1 MIINYNLIFTFY
13 ETHLFQCIVWFMFVS
28 KYVHMSVITK
38 EIQSNT
44 SAQEV
49 LEILKAGN
57 QRFVNQAPQSR
68 NLTEQVELTSTGQ
81 FPIAVVISCIDS
93 RVPTEM
99 VFDQGVGDIFCV
111 RVAGNVINQDVLGSV
126 EFACKVA
133 GVKLIVVM
141 GHTSCGAV
149 KGACNDVE
157 LGNLTGLLNKIKPAI
172 SNVSNTG
179 LAADDSR
186 FVDEVALENVQVS
199 LDAILNDSPVIKE
212 MVDNHEVKCA
222 KGMYSVQTGK
232 VDLNFL

>member
-1 MIINYNLIFTFY
+1 
-13 ETHLFQCIVWFMFVS
+13 
-28 KYVHMSVITK
+28 MSVTTK
-38 EIQSNT
+38 EIQSKS

-49 LEILKAGN
+49 LELLKEGN
-57 QRFVNQAPQSR
+57 QRFVNQDPKSR
-68 NLTEQVELTSTGQ
+68 NLLEQVNTTSTGQ
-81 FPIAVVISCIDS
+81 FPLAVVISCIDS

-99 VFDQGVGDIFCV
+99 IFDQGIGDIFCV

-172 SNVSNTG
+172 SIVANRGV
-179 LAADDSR
+179 AANDAG

-199 LDAILNDSPVIKE
+199 LDTILNDSPVLKE

-222 KGMYSVQTGK
+222 KAMYSVQTGK
-232 VDLNFL
+232 VELNLL

>member
-1 MIINYNLIFTFY
+1 
-13 ETHLFQCIVWFMFVS
+13 
-28 KYVHMSVITK
+28 MSVTTK
-38 EIQSNT
+38 EIQSKS
-44 SAQEV
+44 SALEV
-49 LEILKAGN
+49 LQILKEGN
-57 QRFVNQAPQSR
+57 QRFVNQDPKSR
-68 NLTEQVELTSTGQ
+68 NLLDQVNTTSTGQ
-81 FPIAVVISCIDS
+81 FPLAVVISCIDS

-99 VFDQGVGDIFCV
+99 VFDQGIGDIFCV

-157 LGNLTGLLNKIKPAI
+157 LGNLTGLLAKIKPAI
-172 SNVSNTG
+172 SIVSNTG

-186 FVDEVALENVQVS
+186 FVDQVARENVQIS
-199 LDAILNDSPVIKE
+199 LDTILNDSPVLKE

-222 KGMYSVQTGK
+222 KGMYSVQTGE
-232 VDLNFL
+232 VELNLL

>member
-1 MIINYNLIFTFY
+1 
-13 ETHLFQCIVWFMFVS
+13 
-28 KYVHMSVITK
+28 MSVTTK
-38 EIQSNT
+38 KIQSKL

-49 LEILKAGN
+49 LEILKEGN
-57 QRFVNQAPQSR
+57 QRFLNQAPKSR
-68 NLTEQVELTSTGQ
+68 NLLEQVNTTSTGQ
-81 FPIAVVISCIDS
+81 FPLAVVISCIDS

-99 VFDQGVGDIFCV
+99 VFDQGIGDIFCV

-172 SNVSNTG
+172 SIVANRGV
-179 LAADDSR
+179 AANDAG

-199 LDAILNDSPVIKE
+199 LDTILNDSPVIKE

-222 KGMYSVQTGK
+222 KGMYSVQTGE
-232 VDLNFL
+232 VELNLL

>member
-1 MIINYNLIFTFY
+1 
-13 ETHLFQCIVWFMFVS
+13 
-28 KYVHMSVITK
+28 MSVTTK
-38 EIQSNT
+38 EIQSKS

-49 LEILKAGN
+49 LEILKEGN
-57 QRFVNQAPQSR
+57 QRFVNQDPKSR
-68 NLTEQVELTSTGQ
+68 NLLEQVNTTSTGQ
-81 FPIAVVISCIDS
+81 FPLAVVISCIDS

-99 VFDQGVGDIFCV
+99 VFDQGIGDIFCV

-172 SNVSNTG
+172 SIVANRGV
-179 LAADDSR
+179 AADDAG
-186 FVDEVALENVQVS
+186 FVDEVALENVQIS
-199 LDAILNDSPVIKE
+199 LDTILNDSPVLKE

-222 KGMYSVQTGK
+222 KGMYSVQTGE
-232 VDLNFL
+232 VELNLL

>member
-1 MIINYNLIFTFY
+1 
-13 ETHLFQCIVWFMFVS
+13 
-28 KYVHMSVITK
+28 MSVTTK
-38 EIQSNT
+38 EIQSKS

-49 LEILKAGN
+49 LEILKEGN
-57 QRFVNQAPQSR
+57 QRFVNQDPKSR
-68 NLTEQVELTSTGQ
+68 NLLEQVNATSTGQ
-81 FPIAVVISCIDS
+81 FPLAVVISCIDS

-99 VFDQGVGDIFCV
+99 IFDQGIGDIFCV

-172 SNVSNTG
+172 SIVANRGGS
-179 LAADDSR
+179 ADDAG

-199 LDAILNDSPVIKE
+199 LDTILNDSPVLKE

-222 KGMYSVQTGK
+222 KGMYSVQTGE
-232 VDLNFL
+232 VELNLL

>member
-1 MIINYNLIFTFY
+1 
-13 ETHLFQCIVWFMFVS
+13 
-28 KYVHMSVITK
+28 MSVTTK
-38 EIQSNT
+38 EIQSKS

-49 LEILKAGN
+49 LEILKEGN
-57 QRFVNQAPQSR
+57 QRFVNQDPKSR
-68 NLTEQVELTSTGQ
+68 NLLEQVNATSTGQ
-81 FPIAVVISCIDS
+81 FPLAVVISCIDS

-99 VFDQGVGDIFCV
+99 VFDQGIGDIFCV

-172 SNVSNTG
+172 SIVSNRG
-179 LAADDSR
+179 VAADDAG
-186 FVDEVALENVQVS
+186 FVDEVALENVQIS
-199 LDAILNDSPVIKE
+199 LDTILNDSPVLKE
-212 MVDNHEVKCA
+212 MVDSHEVQCA
-222 KGMYSVQTGK
+222 KAMYSVQTGE
-232 VDLNFL
+232 VELNLL

>member
-1 MIINYNLIFTFY
+1 
-13 ETHLFQCIVWFMFVS
+13 
-28 KYVHMSVITK
+28 MSVTTK
-38 EIQSNT
+38 EIQSKL
-44 SAQEV
+44 SALEV
-49 LEILKAGN
+49 LEMLNAGN
-57 QRFVNQAPQSR
+57 HRFVNQDPKSR
-68 NLTEQVELTSTGQ
+68 DLREQVNITSTGQ
-81 FPIAVVISCIDS
+81 FPLAVVISCIDS

-99 VFDQGVGDIFCV
+99 VFDQGIGDIFCV
-111 RVAGNVINQDVLGSV
+111 RVAGNVINQDVLGSI

-172 SNVSNTG
+172 SIVSNRG

-186 FVDEVALENVQVS
+186 FVDEVALENVQLS
-199 LDAILNDSPVIKE
+199 LDTILHDSSVIKE
-212 MVDNHEVKCA
+212 MVDNKEVLCA

-232 VDLNFL
+232 VELNLL

>member
-1 MIINYNLIFTFY
+1 
-13 ETHLFQCIVWFMFVS
+13 
-28 KYVHMSVITK
+28 MSVTTK
-38 EIQSNT
+38 EIQSKS

-49 LEILKAGN
+49 LEILKEGN
-57 QRFVNQAPQSR
+57 QRFVNQDPKSR
-68 NLTEQVELTSTGQ
+68 NLLEQVNTTSTGQ
-81 FPIAVVISCIDS
+81 FPLAVVISCIDS

-99 VFDQGVGDIFCV
+99 VFDQGIGDIFCV

-172 SNVSNTG
+172 SIVANRGV
-179 LAADDSR
+179 AADDAG
-186 FVDEVALENVQVS
+186 FVDEVALENVQIS
-199 LDAILNDSPVIKE
+199 LDTILNDSPVLKE
-212 MVDNHEVKCA
+212 MVDSHEVTCA
-222 KGMYSVQTGK
+222 KAMYSVQTGE
-232 VDLNFL
+232 VELNLL

>member
-1 MIINYNLIFTFY
+1 
-13 ETHLFQCIVWFMFVS
+13 
-28 KYVHMSVITK
+28 MSVTTK
-38 EIQSNT
+38 EIQSK
-44 SAQEV
+44 SSVQEV
-49 LEILKAGN
+49 LEILKEGN
-57 QRFVNQAPQSR
+57 QRFVNQDPKSR
-68 NLTEQVELTSTGQ
+68 NLLEQVNATSTGQ
-81 FPIAVVISCIDS
+81 FPLAVVISCIDS

-99 VFDQGVGDIFCV
+99 VFDQGIGDIFCV

-172 SNVSNTG
+172 SIVANRGGS
-179 LAADDSR
+179 ADDAG

-199 LDAILNDSPVIKE
+199 LDTILNDSPVLKE

-232 VDLNFL
+232 VELNLL

>member
-1 MIINYNLIFTFY
+1 
-13 ETHLFQCIVWFMFVS
+13 
-28 KYVHMSVITK
+28 MSVTTK
-38 EIQSNT
+38 EIQSKS

-49 LEILKAGN
+49 LEILKEGN
-57 QRFVNQAPQSR
+57 QRFVNQAPKSR
-68 NLTEQVELTSTGQ
+68 NLLEQVNSTSTGQ
-81 FPIAVVISCIDS
+81 FPLAVVISCIDS

-99 VFDQGVGDIFCV
+99 VFDQGIGDVFCV

-157 LGNLTGLLNKIKPAI
+157 LGNLTGLLDKIKPAI
-172 SNVSNTG
+172 SIVANRGV
-179 LAADDSR
+179 AADDAG
-186 FVDEVALENVQVS
+186 FVDEVALENVQIS
-199 LDAILNDSPVIKE
+199 LDTILNDSPVIKE

-222 KGMYSVQTGK
+222 KAMYSVQTGE
-232 VDLNFL
+232 VELNLL

>member
-1 MIINYNLIFTFY
+1 MTV
-13 ETHLFQCIVWFMFVS
+13 T
-28 KYVHMSVITK
+28 TK
-38 EIQSNT
+38 EIQSKS

-49 LEILKAGN
+49 LEILKEGN
-57 QRFVNQAPQSR
+57 QRFVNQDPKSR
-68 NLTEQVELTSTGQ
+68 NLLEQVNTTSTGQ
-81 FPIAVVISCIDS
+81 FPLAVVISCIDS

-99 VFDQGVGDIFCV
+99 IFDQGIGDIFCV

-172 SNVSNTG
+172 SIVANRGV
-179 LAADDSR
+179 AADDAG
-186 FVDEVALENVQVS
+186 FVDEVALENVQIS
-199 LDAILNDSPVIKE
+199 LDTILNDSPVIKE

-222 KGMYSVQTGK
+222 KAMYSVQTGE
-232 VDLNFL
+232 VELNLL

>member
-1 MIINYNLIFTFY
+1 
-13 ETHLFQCIVWFMFVS
+13 
-28 KYVHMSVITK
+28 MSVTTK
-38 EIQSNT
+38 EIQSKS
-44 SAQEV
+44 SALDV
-49 LEILKAGN
+49 LEILKEGN
-57 QRFVNQAPQSR
+57 QRFVNQEPKSR
-68 NLTEQVELTSTGQ
+68 NLLEQVNTTSTGQ
-81 FPIAVVISCIDS
+81 FPLAVVISCIDS

-99 VFDQGVGDIFCV
+99 VFDQGIGDIFCV

-172 SNVSNTG
+172 SIVANRGV
-179 LAADDSR
+179 AANDAG

-199 LDAILNDSPVIKE
+199 LDTILNDSPVLKE

-222 KGMYSVQTGK
+222 KAMYSVQTGK
-232 VDLNFL
+232 VELNLL

>member
-1 MIINYNLIFTFY
+1 
-13 ETHLFQCIVWFMFVS
+13 
-28 KYVHMSVITK
+28 MSVTTK
-38 EIQSNT
+38 EIQSK
-44 SAQEV
+44 SSVQEV
-49 LEILKAGN
+49 LEILKEGN
-57 QRFVNQAPQSR
+57 QRFVNQDPKSR
-68 NLTEQVELTSTGQ
+68 NLLEQVNATSTGQ
-81 FPIAVVISCIDS
+81 FPLAVVISCIDS

-99 VFDQGVGDIFCV
+99 IFDQGIGDIFCV

-172 SNVSNTG
+172 SIVANRGV
-179 LAADDSR
+179 AANDAG

-199 LDAILNDSPVIKE
+199 LDTILNDSPVLKE

-222 KGMYSVQTGK
+222 KAMYSVQTGE
-232 VDLNFL
+232 VELNLL

>member
-1 MIINYNLIFTFY
+1 
-13 ETHLFQCIVWFMFVS
+13 
-28 KYVHMSVITK
+28 MSVTTK
-38 EIQSNT
+38 EIQSK
-44 SAQEV
+44 SSVQEV
-49 LEILKAGN
+49 LEILKEGN
-57 QRFVNQAPQSR
+57 QRFVNQDPKSR
-68 NLTEQVELTSTGQ
+68 NLLEQVNATSIGQ
-81 FPIAVVISCIDS
+81 FPLAVVISCIDS

-99 VFDQGVGDIFCV
+99 IFDQGIGDIFCV

-172 SNVSNTG
+172 SIVANRGGS
-179 LAADDSR
+179 ADDAG

-199 LDAILNDSPVIKE
+199 LDTILNDSPVLKE

-222 KGMYSVQTGK
+222 KGMYSVQTGE
-232 VDLNFL
+232 VELNLL

>member
-1 MIINYNLIFTFY
+1 MTTQTSDSQSKLNPSEVLSILKEGNKR
-13 ETHLFQCIVWFMFVS
+13 FVS
-28 KYVHMSVITK
+28 NSLI
-38 EIQSNT
+38 
-44 SAQEV
+44 
-49 LEILKAGN
+49 
-57 QRFVNQAPQSR
+57 SR
-68 NLTEQVELTSTGQ
+68 DLLSQVEQTSTGQ
-81 FPIAVVISCIDS
+81 FPLAVVISCIDS

-99 VFDQGVGDIFCV
+99 VFDQGIGDIFCV

-157 LGNLTGLLNKIKPAI
+157 LGNLTGLLAKIKPAI
-172 SNVSNTG
+172 SIVSNTG

-186 FVDEVALENVQVS
+186 FVDQVARENVQIS
-199 LDAILNDSPVIKE
+199 LDTILNDSPVLKE

-222 KGMYSVQTGK
+222 KGMYSVQTGE
-232 VDLNFL
+232 VELNLL

>member
-1 MIINYNLIFTFY
+1 
-13 ETHLFQCIVWFMFVS
+13 
-28 KYVHMSVITK
+28 MSVTTK
-38 EIQSNT
+38 EIQSKS

-49 LEILKAGN
+49 LEILKEGN
-57 QRFVNQAPQSR
+57 QRFVNQDPKSR
-68 NLTEQVELTSTGQ
+68 NLLEQVKTTSTGQ
-81 FPIAVVISCIDS
+81 FPLAVVISCIDS

-99 VFDQGVGDIFCV
+99 VFDQGIGDIFCV

-172 SNVSNTG
+172 SIVANRGVT
-179 LAADDSR
+179 ADDSR
-186 FVDEVALENVQVS
+186 FVDEVALENVLIS
-199 LDAILNDSPVIKE
+199 LDTILNDSPVIKE
-212 MVDNHEVKCA
+212 MVDSHEVKCA
-222 KGMYSVQTGK
+222 KAMYSVQTGE
-232 VDLNFL
+232 VELNLL

>member
-1 MIINYNLIFTFY
+1 
-13 ETHLFQCIVWFMFVS
+13 
-28 KYVHMSVITK
+28 MSVTTK
-38 EIQSNT
+38 EIQSKS

-49 LEILKAGN
+49 LEILKEGN
-57 QRFVNQAPQSR
+57 QRFVNQDPKSR
-68 NLTEQVELTSTGQ
+68 NLLEQVKTTSTGQ
-81 FPIAVVISCIDS
+81 FPLAVVISCIDS

-99 VFDQGVGDIFCV
+99 VFDQGIGDIFCV

-172 SNVSNTG
+172 SIVANRGV
-179 LAADDSR
+179 AADDAG

-199 LDAILNDSPVIKE
+199 LDTILNDSPVLKE

-222 KGMYSVQTGK
+222 KGMYSVQTGE
-232 VDLNFL
+232 VELNLL

>member
-1 MIINYNLIFTFY
+1 MITQTSDSQSKLNPSEVLSILKDGNKRFVSNNLI
-13 ETHLFQCIVWFMFVS
+13 
-28 KYVHMSVITK
+28 
-38 EIQSNT
+38 
-44 SAQEV
+44 
-49 LEILKAGN
+49 
-57 QRFVNQAPQSR
+57 SR
-68 NLTEQVELTSTGQ
+68 DLLSQVEQTSSGQ

-141 GHTSCGAV
+141 GHTRCGAV

-172 SNVSNTG
+172 SIVANRGVT
-179 LAADDSR
+179 ADDSR
-186 FVDEVALENVQVS
+186 FVDEVALENVQIS
-199 LDAILNDSPVIKE
+199 LDTILNDSPVIKE
-212 MVDNHEVKCA
+212 MVDNNEVKCA
-222 KGMYSVQTGK
+222 RGMYSVATGE
-232 VDLNFL
+232 VELNLL

>member
-1 MIINYNLIFTFY
+1 
-13 ETHLFQCIVWFMFVS
+13 
-28 KYVHMSVITK
+28 MSVTTK
-38 EIQSNT
+38 EIQSKS

-49 LEILKAGN
+49 LEILKEGN
-57 QRFVNQAPQSR
+57 QRFVNQAPKSR
-68 NLTEQVELTSTGQ
+68 NLLEQVNSTSTGQ
-81 FPIAVVISCIDS
+81 FPLAVVISCIDS

-99 VFDQGVGDIFCV
+99 VFDQGIGDIFCV

-172 SNVSNTG
+172 SIVANRGV
-179 LAADDSR
+179 AANDAG
-186 FVDEVALENVQVS
+186 FVDEVALENVQIS
-199 LDAILNDSPVIKE
+199 LDTILNDSPVIKE

-222 KGMYSVQTGK
+222 KAMYSVQTGE
-232 VDLNFL
+232 VELNLL

>member
-1 MIINYNLIFTFY
+1 
-13 ETHLFQCIVWFMFVS
+13 
-28 KYVHMSVITK
+28 MSATTK
-38 EIQSNT
+38 DIQSKT

-49 LEILKAGN
+49 LELLKEGN
-57 QRFVNQAPQSR
+57 QRFVNKNPKSR
-68 NLTEQVELTSTGQ
+68 NLLEQVNTTSTGQ
-81 FPIAVVISCIDS
+81 FPLAVVISCIDS

-99 VFDQGVGDIFCV
+99 VFDQGIGDIFCV

-172 SNVSNTG
+172 SIVANRGV
-179 LAADDSR
+179 AADDAG
-186 FVDEVALENVQVS
+186 FVDEVALENVQIS
-199 LDAILNDSPVIKE
+199 LDTILNDSPVLKE
-212 MVDNHEVKCA
+212 MVNNHEVKCA
-222 KGMYSVQTGK
+222 KGMYSVQTGE
-232 VDLNFL
+232 VELNLL

>member
-1 MIINYNLIFTFY
+1 
-13 ETHLFQCIVWFMFVS
+13 
-28 KYVHMSVITK
+28 MSVTTK
-38 EIQSNT
+38 EIQSKS
-44 SAQEV
+44 SALEV
-49 LEILKAGN
+49 LQILKEGN
-57 QRFVNQAPQSR
+57 QRFVNQDPKSR
-68 NLTEQVELTSTGQ
+68 NLLEQVNTTSTGQ
-81 FPIAVVISCIDS
+81 FPLAVVISCIDS

-99 VFDQGVGDIFCV
+99 VFDQGIGDIFCV

-157 LGNLTGLLNKIKPAI
+157 LGNLTGLLAKIKPAI
-172 SNVSNTG
+172 SIVSNTG

-186 FVDEVALENVQVS
+186 FVDQVARENVQIS
-199 LDAILNDSPVIKE
+199 LDTILNDSPVLKE

-222 KGMYSVQTGK
+222 KGMYSVQTGE
-232 VDLNFL
+232 VELNLL

>member
-1 MIINYNLIFTFY
+1 
-13 ETHLFQCIVWFMFVS
+13 
-28 KYVHMSVITK
+28 MSVTTK
-38 EIQSNT
+38 DIQSKS

-49 LEILKAGN
+49 LEILKEGN
-57 QRFVNQAPQSR
+57 QRFVNQDPKSR
-68 NLTEQVELTSTGQ
+68 NLLEQVNSTSTGQ
-81 FPIAVVISCIDS
+81 FPLAVVISCIDS

-99 VFDQGVGDIFCV
+99 VFDQGIGDIFCV

-172 SNVSNTG
+172 SIVANRGV
-179 LAADDSR
+179 AADDPG

-199 LDAILNDSPVIKE
+199 LDTILNDSPVLKE

-222 KGMYSVQTGK
+222 KGMYSVQTGE
-232 VDLNFL
+232 VELNLL

>member
-1 MIINYNLIFTFY
+1 
-13 ETHLFQCIVWFMFVS
+13 
-28 KYVHMSVITK
+28 MSVTTK
-38 EIQSNT
+38 EIQSKS
-44 SAQEV
+44 SALEV
-49 LEILKAGN
+49 LQILKEGN
-57 QRFVNQAPQSR
+57 QRFVNQDPKSR
-68 NLTEQVELTSTGQ
+68 NLLDQVNTTSTGQ
-81 FPIAVVISCIDS
+81 FPLAVVISCIDS

-99 VFDQGVGDIFCV
+99 VFDQGIGDIFCV

-157 LGNLTGLLNKIKPAI
+157 LGNLTGLLAKIKPAI
-172 SNVSNTG
+172 SIVSNTG

-186 FVDEVALENVQVS
+186 FVDQVARENVQIS
-199 LDAILNDSPVIKE
+199 LDTILNDSPVLKD

-222 KGMYSVQTGK
+222 KGMYSVQTGE
-232 VDLNFL
+232 VELNLL

>member
-1 MIINYNLIFTFY
+1 
-13 ETHLFQCIVWFMFVS
+13 
-28 KYVHMSVITK
+28 MSVTTK
-38 EIQSNT
+38 EIQSKS

-49 LEILKAGN
+49 LELLKEGN
-57 QRFVNQAPQSR
+57 QRFVNQEPKSR
-68 NLTEQVELTSTGQ
+68 NLLEQVNTTSTGQ
-81 FPIAVVISCIDS
+81 FPLAVVISCIDS

-99 VFDQGVGDIFCV
+99 VFDQGIGDIFCV

-172 SNVSNTG
+172 SIVANRGV
-179 LAADDSR
+179 AANDAG

-199 LDAILNDSPVIKE
+199 LDTILNDSPVLKE

-222 KGMYSVQTGK
+222 KGMYSVQTGE
-232 VDLNFL
+232 VELNLL